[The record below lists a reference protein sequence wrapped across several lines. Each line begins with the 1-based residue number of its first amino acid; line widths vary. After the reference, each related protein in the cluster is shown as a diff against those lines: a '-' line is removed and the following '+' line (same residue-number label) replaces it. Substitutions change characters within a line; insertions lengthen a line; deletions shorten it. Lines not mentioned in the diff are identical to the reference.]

1 MIQPDIFITELSD
14 NTTNTSKQLRQ
25 ITIPWLPDEIDF
37 QSNQTRFASYDI
49 LDKGTIKIPTGANIH
64 SYSWKG
70 VLPGEGH
77 KNSPLQRGEW
87 QNPLKIQSLWSH
99 WREYGTPLR
108 LLIIGTPVNH
118 DVYLEDYDVT
128 YTGAFGD
135 YEYSVSFIEARDI
148 AMKLSSFASTSFV
161 GTPGILGKRA
171 RSKSEIINY
180 TSVKGDTLW
189 SIAQRF
195 LGDGSRWEEI
205 YEANQWIIETVVKN
219 NGFPSSQHGQLLLPG
234 TWLEFHSERVEKV

>member
-1 MIQPDIFITELSD
+1 MIQPDIFITELI
-14 NTTNTSKQLRQ
+14 NAQTNAFKSLRQ
-25 ITIPWLPDEIDF
+25 IIILWLPDEIDF

-70 VLPGEGH
+70 ILPGEGR

-87 QNPLKIQSLWSH
+87 RDPLKIQSLWSY

-135 YEYSVSFIEARDI
+135 YEYKISFIEARNI
-148 AMKLSSFASTSFV
+148 SMKISLSSSTSFV

-171 RSKSEIINY
+171 QSKSEIINY
-180 TSVKGDTLW
+180 TSQKGDTLW
-189 SIAQRF
+189 SIAQKF

-205 YEANQWIIETVVKN
+205 YEANQWIIEAVVKN
-219 NGFPSSQHGQLLLPG
+219 NGRQSSRHGQILLPG
-234 TWLEFHSERVEKV
+234 TWLEFHS